1 MTNALEI
8 RNLVKTFGGLTA
20 TDDLSFDVK
29 EGQSVG
35 LIGPNGAGKTTVFS
49 QIMGEIKQTSGQIS
63 LFGKDLGNLPT
74 AERIRLGVSRTYQIP
89 RPFLDLSV
97 VENIRVG
104 LMPNS
109 IWRMIIEGP
118 SQDRE
123 AELALNVGFLKEDFE
138 KPASDL
144 SMGDL
149 RKLELARTIA
159 TGAKVQKNFLKF

>member
-74 AERIRLGVSRTYQIP
+74 A
-89 RPFLDLSV
+89 
-97 VENIRVG
+97 
-104 LMPNS
+104 
-109 IWRMIIEGP
+109 
-118 SQDRE
+118 
-123 AELALNVGFLKEDFE
+123 
-138 KPASDL
+138 
-144 SMGDL
+144 
-149 RKLELARTIA
+149 
-159 TGAKVQKNFLKF
+159 